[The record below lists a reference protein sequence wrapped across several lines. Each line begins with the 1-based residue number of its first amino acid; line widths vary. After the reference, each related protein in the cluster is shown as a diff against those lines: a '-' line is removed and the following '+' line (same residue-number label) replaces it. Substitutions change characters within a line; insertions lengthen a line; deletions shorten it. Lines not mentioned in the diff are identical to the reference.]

1 MCPLVLAGHLVLVN
15 RKSVWKESNVSKF
28 LHRFIT
34 MSGEPGGREYP
45 ETGVVRKEKKCGQM
59 KSKVLL

>member
-28 LHRFIT
+28 LHRFIPT
-34 MSGEPGGREYP
+34 SGEPRREYP